1 MMDMGKY
8 YNGTKSVDAIA
19 TSTPTSGAFGT
30 SSIFAVTL
38 GLDAFHGISPAG
50 TGVINSY
57 MPDLTSP
64 GAVKK
69 GEVELVAGVA
79 LKNTLKAAVLNGIG
93 IKPKTT

>member
-8 YNGTKSVDAIA
+8 YNGSASVDAVA
-19 TSTPTSGAFGT
+19 TSAPTSSALGT

-38 GLDAFHGISPAG
+38 GLDAFHGVSPTG
-50 TGVINSY
+50 TGVIHSY
-57 MPDLTSP
+57 MPDLKAP

-93 IKPKTT
+93 IKPKTA

>member
-1 MMDMGKY
+1 MDMGKY

-19 TSTPTSGAFGT
+19 TSTPSSGAFGT
-30 SSIFAVTL
+30 SSIFAVSL

-69 GEVELVAGVA
+69 GEVVKAVIVRTKRG
-79 LKNTLKAAVLNGIG
+79 AAVLHGIG
-93 IKPKTT
+93 IKPKPT